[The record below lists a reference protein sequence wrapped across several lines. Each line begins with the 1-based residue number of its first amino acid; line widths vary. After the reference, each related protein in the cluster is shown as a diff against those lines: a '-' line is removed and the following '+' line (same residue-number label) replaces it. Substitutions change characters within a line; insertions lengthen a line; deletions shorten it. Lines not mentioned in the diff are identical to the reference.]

1 MGLDSCFP
9 SARDAQNPPVLQE
22 LERNPVSL
30 FVAIWCRPFD
40 SRFIG
45 CSFRDDTLGAST
57 RNVLTS
63 LMTRKADSF
72 GPFRAPPRARVAP
85 APDCRPAA
93 KGGVGCCGSSRVRSP
108 CGLRDGAEGDDRSE
122 FNHMPRPG
130 RRPAKSCAG
139 VFRATVDLW
148 AGGAGRTG
156 ACRHRGLLHAGQ
168 FHEARGNSRGPGAA
182 KGRRRAAF
190 CFCDRGGGSLR
201 PDRR

>member
-1 MGLDSCFP
+1 MGLDSRFP
-9 SARDAQNPPVLQE
+9 RARDAQNPPVLRE

-30 FVAIWCRPFD
+30 FVTIWCRPFD
-40 SRFIG
+40 SRFTG

-72 GPFRAPPRARVAP
+72 GPFRAPPRARVA
-85 APDCRPAA
+85 
-93 KGGVGCCGSSRVRSP
+93 GSTT
-108 CGLRDGAEGDDRSE
+108 
-122 FNHMPRPG
+122 G
-130 RRPAKSCAG
+130 RRPRGKWG
-139 VFRATVDLW
+139 VVEAHACEVPADSATVPKAMIARGSTTCRGLDGVRRSPGRHLPCYRRSL
-148 AGGAGRTG
+148 GGRRGPYGTG